1 MPLSGAANATHSY
14 RDVLRVSLPLVIS
27 MTTTVV
33 MTFTDRVFLA
43 NYSIDAIAAALP
55 AGITAFVFL
64 SFFADTAG
72 YCNVFVAQYTGSGA
86 LPKVGSALWQA
97 IYFSL
102 AAWLIMVGLSF
113 VGGPLFRL
121 VDHPVEVQQLE
132 VTYFRVLCLGSG
144 IHIVGMSF
152 SSFFTGRG
160 VTRPVMIIYIIAM
173 FLNVPLDYALI
184 NGIWLFPEMGML
196 GAAIATVFSWTSAT
210 VLLGVFVFTREND
223 QVFKVFKNRSFDA
236 DLFRRLLRY
245 GVPSSLQFSMDVFAF
260 LFFVLM
266 VGRIGKMELAITNIG
281 IALDSVSFRPLT
293 GFALGASTLVGQ
305 ALGRNRPAEAVA
317 AARSTMVIVASYIS
331 VLVLLYVFV
340 PQPLLELFRP
350 GDISPADFAVIKGR
364 GIVVLRFVA
373 AYLLLDGIYMIS
385 TAVLKGAGDT
395 KFIMW
400 SMGLVSFFGM
410 ILPIYI
416 GIEIFG
422 MGLYYAWGCTVF
434 FLCQLAALAFWRY
447 SQGKWKD
454 MRVIEQLEFGSGK
467 FEVGSRNAEGGN
479 KGLSNED

>member
-1 MPLSGAANATHSY
+1 MISQTITAKPANSY

-27 MTTTVV
+27 MTTTLV

-43 NYSIDAIAAALP
+43 SYSIDAIAAALP

-72 YCNVFVAQYTGSGA
+72 YSNVIIAQYTGAGA
-86 LPKVGSALWQA
+86 LPRVSRALWQA
-97 IYFSL
+97 IYFAL
-102 AAWLIMVGLSF
+102 IAWLIMIGISF

-121 VDHPVEVQQLE
+121 IGHPAEVQELE
-132 VTYFRVLCLGSG
+132 VIYFRVLCLGSG

-184 NGIWLFPEMGML
+184 NGIWIFPELGIL
-196 GAAIATVFSWTSAT
+196 GAAIATVFSWTTAT
-210 VLLGVFVFTREND
+210 VLLGIFVFTRENN
-223 QVFKVFKNRSFDA
+223 QVFKVFKNRNFDA

-245 GVPSSLQFSMDVFAF
+245 GVPSSLQFSLDVFAF
-260 LFFVLM
+260 LFFVIM
-266 VGRIGKMELAITNIG
+266 VGRIGKIELVVTNIA
-281 IALDSVSFRPLT
+281 ISLDSVSFRPLM
-293 GFALGASTLVGQ
+293 GFVLGTSTLVGQ
-305 ALGRNRPAEAVA
+305 ALGRNRPDEAVA
-317 AARSTMVIVASYIS
+317 AARATMVIVASYIS
-331 VLVLLYVFV
+331 VLVLLYVFL

-350 GDISPADFAVIKGR
+350 RDFSPEDFAAIKGI
-364 GIVVLRFVA
+364 GVVVLRFVA
-373 AYLLLDGIYMIS
+373 AYLLFDGLYMIS

-400 SMGLVSFFGM
+400 SIGLLSFFGM
-410 ILPIYI
+410 VMPLYI
-416 GIEIFG
+416 GIEVFG

-434 FLCQLAALAFWRY
+434 FICQVAVLTFWRF

-454 MRVIEQLEFGSGK
+454 MRVI
-467 FEVGSRNAEGGN
+467 
-479 KGLSNED
+479 